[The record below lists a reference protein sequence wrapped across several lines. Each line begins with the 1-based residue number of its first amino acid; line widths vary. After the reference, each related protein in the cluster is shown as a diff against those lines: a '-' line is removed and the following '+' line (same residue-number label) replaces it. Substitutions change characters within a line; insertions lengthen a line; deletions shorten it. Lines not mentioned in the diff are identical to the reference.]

1 MGEVP
6 CGGKK
11 KERPVVEGDVPAGQG
26 KAVEEAPCVA
36 QAQPLRG
43 VVAVLVQVLKL
54 ALFMVVASETRS

>member
-6 CGGKK
+6 CDGKK

-54 ALFMVVASETRS
+54 A